1 MAKRDSM
8 LFNFFEKW
16 KEKRLNKFAK
26 KTLKD
31 NPELAKSLKKMDDE
45 AKKIIDMLDKR
56 K

>member
-31 NPELAKSLKKMDDE
+31 NHELAKSLKKMDDE

>member
-31 NPELAKSLKKMDDE
+31 NPGLEKALKDLDKE
-45 AKKIIDMLDKR
+45 AQKVVDLLDKR